1 MARKAT
7 SQQSKLILSG
17 IVVIGMPVLLFQ
29 QLIEAGA
36 LPYLIFFACLAAAIY
51 VLPRLKTNKKA
62 DKREPETERPG
73 VPARA
78 PNANSQIKFQFIC
91 AVVGESFNNTDG
103 TSRQAHIRKS
113 VRTGMPAELM
123 LEPDNPHDPTAV
135 AVFVAGSQIGYLKRD
150 VAQRLSD
157 NLEFEEFSAT
167 AVVHEVHGGRGLKEH
182 VGVTLELTV
191 FCDEHGSSAG
201 YASRHEHPTAPSKP
215 TKEPADTIAT
225 LHIRY
230 CASDGRLTER
240 VVSVTAFDSLIMSG
254 LCHLRR
260 QQRSFYYDRTRT
272 CFDVNTGEIITTPY
286 EYLQN
291 AYGQS
296 VWHSLDLITEP
307 NSPILDI
314 LLYVAKADG
323 QLRAPERKVITAAGK
338 VFSSDLRITEEHMK
352 HQLASLE
359 VMNLNAFK
367 LAIGKFNKANDDAA
381 KRKLLAASRAIIGT
395 QKTVSAGEQ
404 EALDY
409 MAERFATTETAQ

>member
-1 MARKAT
+1 MARKAS
-7 SQQSKLILSG
+7 SQQSKVILAG
-17 IVVIGMPVLLFQ
+17 IVIGVPVLLLQ
-29 QLIEAGA
+29 QLIEVGA

-51 VLPRLKTNKKA
+51 VLPRFKPNQKA
-62 DKREPETERPG
+62 GYREPQTERPG

-91 AVVGESFNNTDG
+91 AVVGESFNNNDG

-113 VRTGMPAELM
+113 VRAGMPAELM

-135 AVFVAGSQIGYLKRD
+135 AVFVAGRQIGHLKRD

-191 FCDEHGSSAG
+191 FCDEHGSSAN
-201 YASRHEHPTAPSKP
+201 YASSAGPAKALRKP
-215 TKEPADTIAT
+215 EKEPADTIAT

-230 CASDGRLTER
+230 CASDGQFTER
-240 VVSVTAFDSLIMSG
+240 FVSVTAFDSLTMSG

-260 QQRSFYYDRTRT
+260 QQRTFYYDRTRT

-296 VWHSLDLITEP
+296 VWHSLDQITEP

-338 VFSSDLRITEEHMK
+338 VFSNDLRITDDHMK
-352 HQLASLE
+352 HQLGSLE

-367 LAIGKFNKANDDAA
+367 LAIGKFNMANDDAA
-381 KRKLLAASRAIIGT
+381 KRKLLAATRSIIGT

-409 MAERFATTETAQ
+409 MTERFATTETAQ

>member
-1 MARKAT
+1 MAKKAS
-7 SQQSKLILSG
+7 SQKSKVILAG
-17 IVVIGMPVLLFQ
+17 IFIGVPVLLLQ
-29 QLIEAGA
+29 QLIEVGA

-51 VLPRLKTNKKA
+51 VLPRFKPNQKVGY
-62 DKREPETERPG
+62 REPQTERPG
-73 VPARA
+73 VPTRA

-91 AVVGESFNNTDG
+91 AAVGESFNNTDG

-113 VRTGMPAELM
+113 VRAGMPAELM

-135 AVFVAGSQIGYLKRD
+135 AVFVAGRQIGYLKRD

-191 FCDEHGSSAG
+191 FCDEHGSSVN
-201 YASRHEHPTAPSKP
+201 YASSAKPATALRKPSK
-215 TKEPADTIAT
+215 EPEDTIAT

-230 CASDGRLTER
+230 FATDGQLTER
-240 VVSVTAFDSLIMSG
+240 IVSVTTFDSLIMSG

-260 QQRSFYYDRTRT
+260 QQRTFYYDRTRT

-286 EYLQN
+286 DYLRN

-296 VWHSLDLITEP
+296 VWHSLDQITGP
-307 NSPILDI
+307 NNPILDI

-323 QLRAPERKVITAAGK
+323 QLRSPERKVITAAGK
-338 VFSSDLRITEEHMK
+338 VFSNDLRITEGHIK
-352 HQLASLE
+352 HQLGSLE

-367 LAIGKFNKANDDAA
+367 LAIGKFNKTNDDKA

-409 MAERFATTETAQ
+409 MTERFAATETAQ